1 GRGLWRK
8 RRRPG
13 STRPDRETFW
23 QRWTFA
29 VMRRPVVSVVAVS
42 AVLLT
47 LAIPVLSIKTGNGA
61 IKQFDPG
68 SDPRVGTEIAAK
80 ASGGGADP
88 VKVVAAFNRGTLS
101 DPANAKAIRD
111 FTGRVAADSQ
121 VEAVSRPLQN
131 GNQVLID
138 VGTKA
143 EAAESQQSLDLVQRM
158 RSEIVPASTLSS
170 VATVDVGGEPARVV
184 DARDQINGSMWRIIV
199 FVLAFSFVVLMV
211 MLRSIVLPLK
221 AVLMN
226 LLSIGAAYG
235 VLIAV
240 FQWGWLDGF
249 AGFHS
254 LGALDT

>member
-1 GRGLWRK
+1 MIVVAIAILVATTFLPALIRLLGHRVEAGGIAWNALRAGRGLWRK

-88 VKVVAAFNRGTLS
+88 VKVVAAFNR
-101 DPANAKAIRD
+101 
-111 FTGRVAADSQ
+111 
-121 VEAVSRPLQN
+121 
-131 GNQVLID
+131 
-138 VGTKA
+138 
-143 EAAESQQSLDLVQRM
+143 
-158 RSEIVPASTLSS
+158 
-170 VATVDVGGEPARVV
+170 
-184 DARDQINGSMWRIIV
+184 
-199 FVLAFSFVVLMV
+199 
-211 MLRSIVLPLK
+211 
-221 AVLMN
+221 
-226 LLSIGAAYG
+226 
-235 VLIAV
+235 
-240 FQWGWLDGF
+240 
-249 AGFHS
+249 
-254 LGALDT
+254 